1 MVGDAQASK
10 LYGQLKLT
18 PGVGGV
24 LIPGSILENFNE
36 TLARTMGTSTAVI
49 VLFAAIIAFGMVYN
63 GARTSPPERGRELA
77 TLRVL
82 GFTKREISVML
93 LGEQAILTL
102 LAVPAGYLLGFG
114 LCYLLTTSIDTE
126 MIRLPLVI
134 SGKTYALTFLII
146 VCAAILSGLLVTWR
160 LRRLDLIEVLK
171 TRE

>member
-1 MVGDAQASK
+1 MVDDAQASK
-10 LYGQLKLT
+10 LYGKLKST

-24 LIPGSILENFNE
+24 LIPTSILDNFNE

-49 VLFAAIIAFGMVYN
+49 VLFASIIAFGMVYN
-63 GARTSPPERGRELA
+63 GARISLSERGRELA
-77 TLRVL
+77 SLRVL
-82 GFTKREISVML
+82 GFTKREIGVML

-102 LAVPAGYLLGFG
+102 LAIPTGYGLGFG
-114 LCYLLTTSIDTE
+114 LCYLMTRAVDTE
-126 MIRLPLVI
+126 LIRLPLVI